1 MHEKRRPGFALESRL
16 VRKRMHADLQNSL
29 KRLEGLLFFLSGA
42 SLLGSVGLAFT
53 AVVMRYGFSFSLEWI
68 EEAARYLAIFAALL
82 VAGPV
87 LRNNGHIALD
97 LLPSTLHGRR
107 LALHKF
113 ALGGL
118 ALLVSAA
125 LCVWGYQL
133 TEQTFRFGMRTG
145 SLQFPQWLPYSILPL
160 AMAILALF
168 SLVIMIEAIRDF
180 LKAKPRTGSA
190 EESLEGRSSD
200 RDDTP

>member
-1 MHEKRRPGFALESRL
+1 
-16 VRKRMHADLQNSL
+16 MHADLRKSL
-29 KRLEGLLFFLSGA
+29 KRLEGFLVFVSGA
-42 SLLGSVGLAFT
+42 SLLASVGFAFA

-97 LLPSTLHGRR
+97 LLPSALRGKR
-107 LALHKF
+107 LALHKLV
-113 ALGGL
+113 LGSL
-118 ALLVSAA
+118 ALLVSVA
-125 LCVWGYQL
+125 LSAWGFEL

-168 SLVIMIEAIRDF
+168 SLAIMIEAVQDLLNRNLRTRTTDERNEGNRSET
-180 LKAKPRTGSA
+180 AKEP
-190 EESLEGRSSD
+190 
-200 RDDTP
+200 